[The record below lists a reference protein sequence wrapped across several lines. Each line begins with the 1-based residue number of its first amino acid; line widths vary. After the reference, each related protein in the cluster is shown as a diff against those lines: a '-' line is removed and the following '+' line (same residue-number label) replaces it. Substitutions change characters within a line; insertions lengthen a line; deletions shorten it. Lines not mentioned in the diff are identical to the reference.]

1 MQQDII
7 NAPDEGELCREID
20 ENFAEVY
27 AKFKIH
33 FYREIFSIMQ
43 DSKDSLSIVELFCV
57 ELIHALH
64 SPSVNEFS
72 SLIGIS
78 APNAAYKVNSLIKK
92 GFIRKEQSPDDKREY
107 HLVVT
112 DKYYQYYDLTSG
124 YLSGVVRRLCERF
137 EPERLRLIVEVL
149 RVMNDE
155 LLSEELRL
163 DMHRA
168 E

>member
-1 MQQDII
+1 MENGDVMKAELYPEI
-7 NAPDEGELCREID
+7 AP
-20 ENFAEVY
+20 V
-27 AKFKIH
+27 
-33 FYREIFSIMQ
+33 
-43 DSKDSLSIVELFCV
+43 
-57 ELIHALH
+57 
-64 SPSVNEFS
+64 SVNNF
-72 SLIGIS
+72 I
-78 APNAAYKVNSLIKK
+78 SLIKK

-124 YLSGVVRRLCERF
+124 YLSGVVRRLCGRF

-168 E
+168 